1 MTSNSSS
8 PVSSVPVAW
17 EDQMPCHALGN
28 DVRSFRL
35 YGMGSGNVTEMQP
48 VANMHNAPRTREVD
62 FNNDISQK

>member
-1 MTSNSSS
+1 
-8 PVSSVPVAW
+8 
-17 EDQMPCHALGN
+17 MPCHSLGN
-28 DVRSFRL
+28 EVRSFRL